1 MSFADIRGQDRPVAM
16 LKSYIAK
23 SRLEGSYLFSGP
35 EGIGKKLVAKTL
47 AKAVNCSEGAL
58 DPCDNCASCL
68 KIERNEHPDV
78 YMIDCDTPILI
89 DSQSGNER
97 ADSDA
102 IKIGHIRQLQK
113 NIALKPY
120 EGRKKVFIIDAAHNL
135 TAEASNAFLKILEE
149 PVKSSLIILITSK
162 PFLLFKTIISRCR
175 VVKFSGLSREGLKEM
190 IKEDFGLD
198 DESAHFLAYFSEGRP
213 GRALGL
219 KDTDLIREKNRV
231 IDNFALSHRAD
242 FENLNIKK
250 REDVRACL
258 NILATWFRDIYLVKA
273 GLSRREVINYDR
285 SEELLKQVNRFT
297 FAELDDIFNS
307 ISDSIFYLER
317 NINSRLLLHNLG
329 VRLWKG

>member
-231 IDNFALSHRAD
+231 IDNFALSRRAD